1 MFCFLKVVMENVGE
15 YQALTEGTKFLKLKF
30 LVLSC
35 ELYLLGDVA
44 EKNRG
49 VLSRS
54 KII

>member
-1 MFCFLKVVMENVGE
+1 MTHVLLSESSDEESQRVSG
-15 YQALTEGTKFLKLKF
+15 LDGGTEML
-30 LVLSC
+30 C
-35 ELYLLGDVA
+35 CALYLLGSVA